1 MGGIILH
8 NTQKTVIGRNHPAQ
22 SLVRLLPKRVRLDL
36 MSEKDSN
43 SLDILGIKPVGEA
56 VNSVVKGTVDGAAAF
71 LSRICLP
78 AAEEF
83 GLLLRDKVS
92 HWRTA
97 NLIKIS
103 QKAEKKLKATP
114 DSEERHAHPRLVHLT
129 LENGSWADSNEFQE
143 MWAGL
148 LASSCTKDGRDES
161 NLIFINLLSQLTSIQ
176 VRVLNYSCE
185 KSEKSITIG
194 GWLHTKE
201 LHIPL
206 EELQTVTGIE
216 DFHRLDRELDHL
228 RSLELITSGFDPDS
242 TIAEIA
248 PTTLALHLY
257 VRCQGSLQSPV
268 DFFGL
273 AASGNQNT
281 AA

>member
-1 MGGIILH
+1 
-8 NTQKTVIGRNHPAQ
+8 
-22 SLVRLLPKRVRLDL
+22 

-103 QKAEKKLKATP
+103 QKAEKKLEATP
-114 DSEERHAHPRLVHLT
+114 DSKEWHAHPRLVHLT

-161 NLIFINLLSQLTSIQ
+161 NLIFINLLSQLTSVQ
-176 VRVLNYSCE
+176 VRVLNYCCE
-185 KSEKSITIG
+185 KSKKNVTLG
-194 GWLHTKE
+194 GWIAGEPLS
-201 LHIPL
+201 ISL
-206 EELQTVTGIE
+206 EELQTITGTE
-216 DFHRLDRELDHL
+216 DFHRIDRELDHL
-228 RSLELITSGFDPDS
+228 RSIELTAFGSGFNPDS
-242 TIAEIA
+242 TVAEIT
-248 PTTLALHLY
+248 PTALALHLY
-257 VRCQGSLQSPV
+257 VRCQGSLQSPNE
-268 DFFGL
+268 FFGL